1 MVYNKLFSKLRR
13 KLCKSSWNCAL
24 NLAFPVFISPIVWNM
39 CENLHYESVYFKE
52 LHNQQEYYWPTIYRT
67 GAAVV
72 STITSVLLFGY
83 NRIGVINQTPVNTFH
98 VRWILSLSLTRLPV
112 KQKIAEFSPSD
123 SIQWHERLNC
133 CRRSSVRS
141 LNKISF
147 TCRCIPFIVSPQ
159 PYQGNQF
166 STFIIHLSFKNYPVK
181 VDRLLENVLDRNEG
195 QMTKLNATF
204 DALVATLTTTNMASD
219 ISPR

>member
-1 MVYNKLFSKLRR
+1 MEYVW
-13 KLCKSSWNCAL
+13 KSSLWIGI
-24 NLAFPVFISPIVWNM
+24 FQRPTQP
-39 CENLHYESVYFKE
+39 
-52 LHNQQEYYWPTIYRT
+52 QEYYWPTIYRT

-112 KQKIAEFSPSD
+112 KQKIAGFSPSD

-147 TCRCIPFIVSPQ
+147 TCRIPANSHALGVSLTPAHACG
-159 PYQGNQF
+159 PI
-166 STFIIHLSFKNYPVK
+166 SHVWLKNVSCCRPAWNNFQNMLTQTHV
-181 VDRLLENVLDRNEG
+181 RNE
-195 QMTKLNATF
+195 NH
-204 DALVATLTTTNMASD
+204 V
-219 ISPR
+219 